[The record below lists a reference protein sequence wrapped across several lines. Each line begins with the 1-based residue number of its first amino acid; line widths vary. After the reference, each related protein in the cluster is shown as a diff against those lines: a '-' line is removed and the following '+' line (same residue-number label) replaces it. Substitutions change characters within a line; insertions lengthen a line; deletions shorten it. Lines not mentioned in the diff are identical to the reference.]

1 MVPQGNQHYII
12 AGKTLSAP
20 ILCLLGS
27 CNSLPN
33 SKRLP
38 SKSNIPGIDASFVS
52 ASSNVPLFSAAAVT
66 ALVVLH
72 EFFILV

>member
-27 CNSLPN
+27 CNSPPN
-33 SKRLP
+33 AFPENPIFQALMP
-38 SKSNIPGIDASFVS
+38 ALFLF
-52 ASSNVPLFSAAAVT
+52 PLFSAAAVT
-66 ALVVLH
+66 ALVVPH